1 MVRSGQNGTP
11 RGLIEDRGVQWAPR
25 VGLAYNFGKTVFR
38 MGGGVFYER
47 IATFTIGVTSNY
59 VTNPPVLRQSQL
71 LYGNLATIP
80 TSSTVAQPAAVTRLS
95 PDGHLPTTYNYSAG
109 VQRELPFQTVLDV
122 SYVGS
127 QSRHLTLQE
136 PFNYVPFGSAWL
148 PQNQDPTLGPPKFD
162 GTTTLPANLY
172 RPYAG
177 YLAGSQYTFGT
188 SNNYNALQVA
198 VNRRAGRGLNLGLA
212 YTWSKALGIGG
223 SPFAG
228 LPGVGHPTDTRKA
241 GYGPINIDRT
251 QVLTFNYIYDIP
263 FLGRKVSSL
272 NNRGG
277 KLVFDGWQFSGL
289 TSISVGSPLN
299 VAYGIS
305 GIDPQTLNRVITGS
319 EDVAPRVVLTCNP
332 NLSHGDQSIVAYINT
347 SCFAPASKGSTGID
361 SGSNRV
367 RGPGIHQW
375 DMSLFKKINF
385 TERAYAQLRLEA
397 FNVFNHTQWASF
409 NSFALFDS
417 KGNVINL
424 PSDVGGT
431 GGRFGF
437 GALNATRGRPR
448 IVQIAAKFYF

>member
-1 MVRSGQNGTP
+1 
-11 RGLIEDRGVQWAPR
+11 
-25 VGLAYNFGKTVFR
+25 
-38 MGGGVFYER
+38 
-47 IATFTIGVTSNY
+47 
-59 VTNPPVLRQSQL
+59 
-71 LYGNLATIP
+71 
-80 TSSTVAQPAAVTRLS
+80 VAQPAAVTRLS

-109 VQRELPFQTVLDV
+109 IQRQLPTSVLLDV

-148 PQNQDPTLGPPKFD
+148 PQNQDPTLGPPKLD

-188 SNNYNALQVA
+188 SSNYNALQIA

-228 LPGVGHPTDTRKA
+228 LPGMGHPTDTRKA
-241 GYGPINIDRT
+241 GYGPVNIDRT

-263 FLGRKVSSL
+263 SLARHVMFL
-272 NNRGG
+272 NNSPG
-277 KLVFDGWQFSGL
+277 KVVFDGWQFSGL
-289 TSISVGSPLN
+289 TSMSVGSPVN
-299 VAYGIS
+299 VAYAIT
-305 GIDPQTLNRVITGS
+305 GIDPQTLNREITGS

-332 NLSHGDQSIVAYINT
+332 NLTRDGRNLDAFINT
-347 SCFAPASKGSTGID
+347 SCFAPASKGSIGID
-361 SGSNRV
+361 SGSNRL
-367 RGPGIHQW
+367 RGPGIENW

-397 FNVFNHTQWASF
+397 FNAFNHTQWASF
-409 NSFALFDS
+409 NSFALFNS
-417 KGNVINL
+417 AGKVINL
-424 PSDVGGT
+424 PSQLGGT

-437 GALNATRGRPR
+437 GALNSTRNNPR
-448 IVQIAAKFYF
+448 IVQIAVKFYF